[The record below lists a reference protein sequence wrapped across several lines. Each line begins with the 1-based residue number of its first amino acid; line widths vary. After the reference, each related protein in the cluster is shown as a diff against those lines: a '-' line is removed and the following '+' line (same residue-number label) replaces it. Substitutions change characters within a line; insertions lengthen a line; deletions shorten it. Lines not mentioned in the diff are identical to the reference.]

1 MLMAENAR
9 TGFVWN
15 TFMRNPEARRG
26 MQRAGSGLRPVRPTH
41 PLPLPLVTIGGMIA
55 TGPEIKEKKPHL
67 AGLRTVAMLE
77 FTKGV
82 VVLALGWE
90 LVLVQSRR
98 GLLRSR
104 LGSSGWPA
112 PESGAS
118 LSRYFLDLAGRLDAV
133 NMKLV
138 ALGALGYSIL
148 RFLEAYGLWNGL
160 VWAEWFALL
169 SGAGYLPF
177 EIYGLLLKA
186 TPIRWL
192 VLIVNLIIVIYMA
205 YIRIQARWSR
215 AAPDEDSG

>member
-1 MLMAENAR
+1 
-9 TGFVWN
+9 
-15 TFMRNPEARRG
+15 
-26 MQRAGSGLRPVRPTH
+26 
-41 PLPLPLVTIGGMIA
+41 MIA

-90 LVLVQSRR
+90 LVSLSNRDVDFSDLAWALLD
-98 GLLRSR
+98 GLHLN
-104 LGSSGWPA
+104 PVHHF
-112 PESGAS
+112 
-118 LSRYFLDLAGRLDAV
+118 SRYFLDLAGRLDAV

-177 EIYGLLLKA
+177 EIYGLLLKKA